1 MRSSTT
7 TSPSTTGSRARGEW
21 QEDENE
27 ATTKTKYSKGGKAAA
42 TTTKMVPSTHSLH
55 KRETKYDLWIFLA
68 PALLWKLTPILPV
81 YVTGI
86 TRILSTRILLTL
98 HYIFCDK
105 DNYQNKLTQ
114 KQLRREKEDYLV
126 GIVLHMWA
134 QVALQLIFPSMFFSD
149 ASLIKSCALQ
159 TLLSHVLVVEP
170 LYYAAHLWLHIPE
183 HMKSMHGFHHL
194 SIHTLPS
201 TSLVQNFKEH
211 FVYIAT
217 FGPAF
222 LLPFFLGGAQ
232 HWTVIASYL
241 VLFDIVNAFGHMNI
255 RISNPMWIGKW
266 SPLRYLFYTPEFHLG
281 HHAYFRAN
289 YGLFM
294 PIWDFLFGTHRDYK
308 KPDPDLLPAQ
318 QQDFVFIGHNG
329 GLGHLLTCP
338 EFSVYNVY
346 DKYVR
351 TFLPLQVEFLLVHV
365 ACLVCRLFLK
375 SYRLSRYCINGKKI
389 GRIICVLRTPVDY
402 IYPSRYKGVNKE
414 ILQLI
419 KDENK
424 KFGTRYFGL
433 GNLNKMKQLNDGGKV
448 ISDMVKCDPEL
459 KDRNIRVWTGDTMTA
474 ASVYNQIVEIPGIK
488 DVFYI
493 GANGKI
499 GNAVCNLI
507 TKRRPDLKIK
517 IFSSYQ
523 SISHPN
529 ISYTTD
535 LAEMLNY
542 KIVVTG
548 KIIPGHKY
556 TKAFKMA
563 KMNNVPNKTRF
574 VLDYTVPFIPI
585 DVRQFPEIKHVP
597 IGLLQVNSK
606 SFLRGHFDIC
616 MSHDQD
622 HIYPCHAGC
631 IMNAHEGRETDEVG
645 DIDLDEMEAMWKR
658 ALNYG
663 FQNRIIDYK
672 TNHHSQDTATKA

>member
-1 MRSSTT
+1 MCIKTSSSSSKTAAAAAVVRSSAASA
-7 TSPSTTGSRARGEW
+7 SPSSRTINDHEV
-21 QEDENE
+21 
-27 ATTKTKYSKGGKAAA
+27 ATESYSNGKAK
-42 TTTKMVPSTHSLH
+42 KMVTSTHSLH
-55 KRETKYDLWIFLA
+55 KRETKYDLMIFLV
-68 PALLWKLTPILPV
+68 PALFFKVTPIVPV
-81 YVTGI
+81 YITGI
-86 TRILSTRILLTL
+86 TRILSTRILLSL

-114 KQLRREKEDYLV
+114 KQLTREKEDYLV

-134 QVALQLIFPSMFFSD
+134 QIALQLVFPSMFFSD
-149 ASLIKSCALQ
+149 ASLIKTCAIH
-159 TLLSHVLVVEP
+159 TFWSHILVVEP
-170 LYYAAHLWLHIPE
+170 LYYFAHLWLHIPE

-222 LLPFFLGGAQ
+222 LLPFFLGGSQ
-232 HWTVIASYL
+232 HWAVIAAYL

-255 RISNPMWIGKW
+255 RISSPLWISKW

-294 PIWDFLFGTHRDYK
+294 PIWDFMFGTHREYK
-308 KPDPDLLPAQ
+308 KPDLNLLPAN

-346 DKYVR
+346 DRYIR
-351 TFLPLQVEFLLVHV
+351 TFLPLQVEFVLVHM

-375 SYRLSRYCINGKKI
+375 SYRLSRYCINGTKI
-389 GRIICVLRTPVDY
+389 GRIICVLRTPIDY
-402 IYPSRYKGVNKE
+402 IYPSRYEGVNKD
-414 ILQLI
+414 IVQLI

-424 KFGTRYFGL
+424 KSGTRYFGL
-433 GNLNKMKQLNDGGKV
+433 GNLNKMKQLNDGGKI
-448 ISDMVKCDPEL
+448 ISDMVQADPEL
-459 KDRNIRVWTGDTMTA
+459 KDKNIRIWTGDTMTA

-507 TKRRPDLKIK
+507 TQRRPDIKIK

-523 SISHPN
+523 SMSHPN
-529 ISYTTD
+529 ITYTTD
-535 LAEMLNY
+535 LTEMLHY
-542 KIVVTG
+542 KVVVTG

-556 TKAFKMA
+556 TKAFKTSR
-563 KMNNVPNKTRF
+563 MNNVCNKTRF
-574 VLDYTVPFIPI
+574 ILDYTVPFIPI
-585 DVRQFPEIKHVP
+585 DVKLFPEIQHIP

-645 DIDLDEMEAMWKR
+645 DIDLDEMESMWKR

-663 FQNRIIDYK
+663 FQNRIINYK
-672 TNHHSQDTATKA
+672 CDSASKA